1 MNFDFSKEP
10 GKDLNILEYDTKIEP
25 IISIITPFYNDGK
38 YIRQCVNSVLNQTFP
53 NFELLIIDDGSKDE
67 ESLRELEKV
76 TKLDSRIKVFHK
88 QNEGLAATRD
98 YGALRSSK
106 SSKYLCFLDSDDLIE
121 PTYLECLY
129 FTLETNAKATWAYTD
144 SVGFEGNEYTW
155 NKYFDSNRMKK
166 INDLIATSLIR
177 KKDFEEVK
185 GYELREKSINEDW
198 NFWLKLIAK
207 EKFPV
212 RVNFYGFWYRRKVNS
227 GELQKSTQNKKRAME
242 IINNTAKKIKKKVKA
257 IQYPIYNYDWDIIK
271 DEFKDVP
278 KLKQKDNNKINILM
292 IIPWMI
298 MGGADRFNLDLISR
312 LDKSKYDITI
322 ISTEPAINIYRQS
335 FEQYATVYDLTTFLD
350 QKYWSAFIN
359 YIIQKNNINLILNT
373 NSELGYSLLPY
384 IKAKHPQI
392 PIIDYV
398 HMEEWYNRNGG
409 YSRDSSGV
417 SSVIDKTL
425 VCNENSKNVLVN
437 HFNRNKDEIKTVYI
451 GVDENKYDPS
461 KYNKEELKQKYE
473 LPKDKYIISYICRI
487 SEQKRPFLLLE
498 IAKKLKQTR
507 DDFVILVVGDGNL
520 LNKMKSV
527 ANKYKL
533 TNNMIFLGRTNKTD
547 EIYSISDLT
556 INCSIKEGLALT
568 AYESL
573 AMGIPVVSSDVGGQ
587 KELIDETTGV
597 IVPCM
602 QKEEDITDCNY
613 SEEEVQNYIDA
624 INKVLKNL
632 KTYKVNCRKRILN
645 GFTIDQMVIKMSSIM
660 ENVVKNPNPQKII
673 SDKNIDIC
681 KELITNKLLS
691 MSDKTLWEIKQYNNY
706 YGFKIDDAQ
715 NYKFEVFKDK
725 MWQHKWYRGIIR
737 LLQKTGIMKLIKKV
751 SNYD

>member
-177 KKDFEEVK
+177 KKDFEEVN

-227 GELQKSTQNKKRAME
+227 GELQKATQNKKRAME

-350 QKYWSAFIN
+350 QKYWPAFIN

-632 KTYKVNCRKRILN
+632 KTYKANCRKRILN

>member
-177 KKDFEEVK
+177 KKDFEEVN

-350 QKYWSAFIN
+350 QKYWPAFIN

-632 KTYKVNCRKRILN
+632 KTYKANCRKRILN

-660 ENVVKNPNPQKII
+660 ENVVRNPNPQKII

>member
-177 KKDFEEVK
+177 KKDFEEVN

-212 RVNFYGFWYRRKVNS
+212 RVNFYGFWYRRKVNF
-227 GELQKSTQNKKRAME
+227 GELQKATQNKKRAME

-350 QKYWSAFIN
+350 QKYWPAFIN

-547 EIYSISDLT
+547 AIYSISDLT

-632 KTYKVNCRKRILN
+632 KSYKANCRKRILN

-660 ENVVKNPNPQKII
+660 ENVVRNPNPQKII

>member
-177 KKDFEEVK
+177 KKDFEEVN

-227 GELQKSTQNKKRAME
+227 GELQKATQNKKRAME

-350 QKYWSAFIN
+350 QKYWPAFIN

-473 LPKDKYIISYICRI
+473 LPKDKYIIGYICRI

-632 KTYKVNCRKRILN
+632 KSYKANCRKRILN

>member
-177 KKDFEEVK
+177 KKDFEEVN

-350 QKYWSAFIN
+350 QKYWPAFIN

-632 KTYKVNCRKRILN
+632 KSYKANCRKRILN

-660 ENVVKNPNPQKII
+660 ENVVRNPNPQKII